1 MKKSKI
7 VKLVLITGVLA
18 SCAKKKE
25 NDWEYGVNKYHV
37 RTDTTAA
44 YTTIHR
50 THWFYAFRPYGYC
63 INGRYHATGYWS
75 SGIHESSNT
84 GHSTTKS
91 AIARGG
97 FGRAT
102 TVSS

>member
-7 VKLVLITGVLA
+7 IKLVLITGALA
-18 SCAKKKE
+18 SCAKKEDKE
-25 NDWEYGVNKYHV
+25 WEYSVNKYHV

-44 YTTIHR
+44 YTTIHNSHR
-50 THWFYAFRPYGYC
+50 FYAFRPYGYFLY
-63 INGRYHATGYWS
+63 GRYHPTGYWS
-75 SGIHESSNT
+75 SGIHEKSNI
-84 GHSTTKS
+84 GRSTTKS

>member
-1 MKKSKI
+1 MKKSKFI
-7 VKLVLITGVLA
+7 KLVLITGALA
-18 SCAKKKE
+18 SCAKKEEKE
-25 NDWEYGVNKYHV
+25 WESSVNNYHV

-44 YTTIHR
+44 YTTIHHR
-50 THWFYAFRPYGYC
+50 HWFYAFRPYGYC
-63 INGRYHATGYWS
+63 LNGIYHAAGYWS
-75 SGIHESSNT
+75 SGIHERSNT

-97 FGRAT
+97 FGGAT